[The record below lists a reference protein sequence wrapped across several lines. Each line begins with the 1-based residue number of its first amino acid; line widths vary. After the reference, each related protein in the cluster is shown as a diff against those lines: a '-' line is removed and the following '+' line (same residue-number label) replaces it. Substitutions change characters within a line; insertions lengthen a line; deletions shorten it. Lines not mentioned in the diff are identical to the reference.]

1 MNSRNKRSL
10 TGLLIAVAIAV
21 ATWYIS
27 GDTTGESG
35 SPADATPTVATTPA
49 YTPSDAPTDAS
60 TEATETT
67 ETTSSAPTGDVDPES
82 GLPWI
87 AESELPPEALD
98 TLKDIDNG
106 GPYDFPGKDDTTFT
120 NREGLLPD
128 HESGYY
134 REYTV
139 ITPGS
144 DDRGARRIVT
154 GQGGEFYYTD
164 DHYSRFRR
172 IAR

>member
-1 MNSRNKRSL
+1 MTSRSQRSVI
-10 TGLLIAVAIAV
+10 GLVVAVLV
-21 ATWYIS
+21 ALVTWYAAS
-27 GDTTGESG
+27 GG
-35 SPADATPTVATTPA
+35 SPTGPTVA
-49 YTPSDAPTDAS
+49 DR
-60 TEATETT
+60 
-67 ETTSSAPTGDVDPES
+67 VDHVS
-82 GLPWI
+82 GLAWI
-87 AESELPPEALD
+87 AESELPSEALD

-106 GPYDFPGKDDTTFT
+106 GPYAYPGRDDSIFT

-144 DDRGARRIVT
+144 DDRGARRIIR
-154 GQGGEFYYTD
+154 GDADEFYYTD
-164 DHYSRFRR
+164 DHYESFRR